1 MAQPQRDLV
10 HQHLDLVRLIA
21 RRVRR
26 ALARRVEL
34 EDLEAHETEGLLQA
48 ARRYDPRRGA
58 SFATFAGHRIRGA
71 MYDAVRAQGRY
82 TRREVAEHRTRVHV
96 PAATPAPEPDALPS
110 DEARPD
116 EIALARERRRR
127 LAEAVG
133 ALAGSERHFI
143 QRLYFDGAMLTAAG
157 GELGLSK
164 SWASRVHA
172 RALRR
177 LREALEE
184 DEPCGTRS

>member
-1 MAQPQRDLV
+1 MAQPKRDLV

-26 ALARRVEL
+26 ELERRIDL
-34 EDLEAHETEGLLQA
+34 EDLEAHGTEGLLQA
-48 ARRYDPRRGA
+48 ARRYNPRRGA

-82 TRREVAEHRTRVHV
+82 TRREVAEHRARVDV
-96 PAATPAPEPDALPS
+96 PAREPAPDLDALPS
-110 DEARPD
+110 EDARPD
-116 EIALARERRRR
+116 EVALARERRRR
-127 LAEAVG
+127 VQEAVG
-133 ALAGSERHFI
+133 ALGGSERHFI
-143 QRLYFDGAMLTAAG
+143 QRLYFDDALLTAAG

-177 LREALEE
+177 LREALRE
-184 DEPCGTRS
+184 DEP